1 MILGV
6 GSTEGRDSTTVEVLG
21 DNHNGSTVSI
31 NNLARL
37 QEVICNI
44 EIMMN

>member
-6 GSTEGRDSTTVEVLG
+6 GSTEGRDSTVEVLG